1 VQWKTETQLQA
12 EYADVLGAEADT
24 ALLRVAQDLDAGLHA
39 TEPPAVLWSVPWR
52 LPEAAGTREGPPGG
66 WMPQADQDR
75 PLLPPPALAAGK
87 PLGSDPSV
95 SGGNR
100 KWRMH
105 TKLYAAFTLV
115 AACAVLL
122 ATGVSMAGPNTGS
135 IAYLG
140 PPASVVSTASERPL
154 DGFHRVN
161 TFVRR
166 GRKPELIFLAAQVP
180 GAKTISI
187 ERWPLVKALS
197 QFGRLTGINAV
208 DKHCVPVASGPTA
221 GLEIC
226 TIPTYDLS
234 HARYSSPYLAF
245 DSKDLVRTVGSRD
258 RAFQPLSPI
267 ENVLFDRYVR
277 YRSKPKCLKLDK
289 SGNPILVNGQFL
301 SYTCTSFGDYIDA
314 AIFNQTDRVL
324 PLIAVGDYLQT
335 VSQIMITGDFVES
348 IPLTPT
354 PGSKGATEGERVSSF
369 DADRNAML
377 TGRAPFLL
385 SGLVR
390 NVNSEANVI
399 TALICHATKNQP
411 KSVCSRPT
419 IKLILKSVK

>member
-1 VQWKTETQLQA
+1 VIPRSESELKAGYPDLLDG
-12 EYADVLGAEADT
+12 ADDP
-24 ALLRVAQDLDAGLHA
+24 ALLRVAQVLDAGYNLHRA
-39 TEPPAVLWSVPWR
+39 PAGIRR
-52 LPEAAGTREGPPGG
+52 LPPVRPARHIWDALDRLGLAEPAEPVGPK
-66 WMPQADQDR
+66 R
-75 PLLPPPALAAGK
+75 
-87 PLGSDPSV
+87 
-95 SGGNR
+95 
-100 KWRMH
+100 WRIH

-122 ATGVSMAGPNTGS
+122 ATGVSIAGPNTGS

-154 DGFHRVN
+154 DGFHRVS

-166 GRKPELIFLAAQVP
+166 GGKPELIFLAAQVS
-180 GAKTISI
+180 GAKTINI

-197 QFGRLTGINAV
+197 QFGRLTGIQAV
-208 DKHCVPVASGPTA
+208 DKHCIPTPSGPAA
-221 GLEIC
+221 GQPIC
-226 TIPTYDLS
+226 TIPTYDLT

-258 RAFQPLSPI
+258 RAFQPLSPT
-267 ENVLFDRYVR
+267 EKMLFDRYVR

-301 SYTCTSFGDYIDA
+301 SYTCTSFANYIDA
-314 AIFNQTDRVL
+314 AIFNQTSRVL

-335 VSQIMITGDFVES
+335 VSQIMITGDFVET

-354 PGSKGATEGERVSSF
+354 PGVKFPPLEEDRVSSF

-377 TGRAPFLL
+377 TGQAPFPL
-385 SGLVR
+385 SSLVR

-399 TALICHATKNQP
+399 TALICHATKGQP
-411 KSVCSRPT
+411 KSVCTRPT
-419 IKLILKSVK
+419 IKQILKSVR

>member
-115 AACAVLL
+115 AACAILL
-122 ATGVSMAGPNTGS
+122 ATGITLAGPNTSS

-140 PPASVVSTASERPL
+140 PPAPVVSTASEQPL
-154 DGFHRVN
+154 GGFHRVS

-166 GRKPELIFLAAQVP
+166 GGKPDLIFLAAQ
-180 GAKTISI
+180 ASARKIDI

-197 QFGRLTGINAV
+197 QFGRLTGIKAV
-208 DKHCVPVASGPTA
+208 DKHCVPVKGGGAA
-221 GLEIC
+221 GLESC

-245 DSKDLVRTVGSRD
+245 DSKDLVRRVGSKN
-258 RAFQPLSPI
+258 RAFQPMSPI
-267 ENVLFDRYVR
+267 EKMLFDRYVR
-277 YRSKPKCLKLDK
+277 SRTKPLCPKLDK
-289 SGNPILVNGQFL
+289 SGNIILVGGQLL
-301 SYTCTSFGDYIDA
+301 SYTCTSFADYVNE
-314 AIFNQTDRVL
+314 AINNQTSRAL

-335 VSQIMITGDFVES
+335 VSQIMITGDFVDT

-354 PGSKGATEGERVSSF
+354 PGAKFPLLEDEHMASF
-369 DADRNAML
+369 DADRKGML
-377 TGRAPFLL
+377 TGQAPFLL

-399 TALICHATKNQP
+399 TALICHATKGQP
-411 KSVCSRPT
+411 KSVCTRPT
-419 IKLILKSVK
+419 IKQILKSVR

>member
-1 VQWKTETQLQA
+1 MIPRSDA
-12 EYADVLGAEADT
+12 ELEAGYPD
-24 ALLRVAQDLDAGLHA
+24 LLDGSDDPGLLHVAQVLDAGYNLHRA
-39 TEPPAVLWSVPWR
+39 PAGIRTLAPVRPARHVWDALDKLGLPEPAEPVRPKRWR
-52 LPEAAGTREGPPGG
+52 L
-66 WMPQADQDR
+66 
-75 PLLPPPALAAGK
+75 
-87 PLGSDPSV
+87 
-95 SGGNR
+95 
-100 KWRMH
+100 H

-115 AACAVLL
+115 AACAILL
-122 ATGVSMAGPNTGS
+122 ATGITIAGPNTSS

-140 PPASVVSTASERPL
+140 PPVPVLSTASERPL
-154 DGFHRVN
+154 DGFHRVS

-166 GRKPELIFLAAQVP
+166 AGKPELIFLAAQVP
-180 GAKTISI
+180 GAKTINI

-301 SYTCTSFGDYIDA
+301 SYTCTSFANYIDA
-314 AIFNQTDRVL
+314 AIFNQTSRVL

-335 VSQIMITGDFVES
+335 VSQIMISGDFVET

-354 PGSKGATEGERVSSF
+354 PDSKVPSPTEERVSSF

-377 TGRAPFLL
+377 TGQAPFLL

-399 TALICHATKNQP
+399 TALICHATKGQP
-411 KSVCSRPT
+411 KSVCTRPT
-419 IKLILKSVK
+419 IKQILKSVK

>member
-1 VQWKTETQLQA
+1 VIPRSESELEA
-12 EYADVLGAEADT
+12 GYPDLLDGADDP
-24 ALLRVAQDLDAGLHA
+24 ALLRVAQVLDAGYNLHRA
-39 TEPPAVLWSVPWR
+39 PNGIRSMSPVRPAGHIWDALDTLGHPEPADPVGPKRWR
-52 LPEAAGTREGPPGG
+52 I
-66 WMPQADQDR
+66 
-75 PLLPPPALAAGK
+75 
-87 PLGSDPSV
+87 
-95 SGGNR
+95 
-100 KWRMH
+100 H
-105 TKLYAAFTLV
+105 TKLYTAFTLV

-122 ATGVSMAGPNTGS
+122 ATGISMAGPTTSS

-154 DGFHRVN
+154 DGFHRVS

-166 GRKPELIFLAAQVP
+166 GGKPELIFLAAQVP
-180 GAKTISI
+180 GARTINI

-197 QFGRLTGINAV
+197 QFGRLTGIKAV

-245 DSKDLVRTVGSRD
+245 DSKDLVRTVGSKD

-267 ENVLFDRYVR
+267 EKTLFDRYVR

-289 SGNPILVNGQFL
+289 FGSPILVNGQFL
-301 SYTCTSFGDYIDA
+301 SYTCTSFANYIDA
-314 AIFNQTDRVL
+314 AIFNQTSRVL

-335 VSQIMITGDFVES
+335 VSQIMISGDFVET

-354 PGSKGATEGERVSSF
+354 PDSKVPSPTEERVSSF

-411 KSVCSRPT
+411 KSVCTRPT
-419 IKLILKSVK
+419 IKQILKSVR